1 MENLPD
7 ADIFDILLVEDNA
20 ADARLTQ
27 EIFKECKI
35 QNRLH
40 VVRDGASVIPYLRRQ
55 PPYENAVRPQLIL
68 LDLNLPKKHGQEV
81 LWEIKQDP
89 DLRVIPVIILTT
101 SADENDVLEC
111 YKRYANSFITKPL
124 ALTQFVNVVR
134 SIENFWLSLVRLPPA
149 LES

>member
-1 MENLPD
+1 MEQLSN
-7 ADIFDILLVEDNA
+7 AEIFEILLVEDNA

-27 EIFKECKI
+27 EIFKECKVR
-35 QNRLH
+35 NHLH
-40 VVRDGASVIPYLRRQ
+40 VIRDGANVIPYLRRQ
-55 PPYENAVRPQLIL
+55 APYEDAIRPQLIL

-89 DLRVIPVIILTT
+89 NLRLIPVIILTT
-101 SADENDVLEC
+101 SDSESDILES
-111 YKRYANSFITKPL
+111 YRRYANSFITKPL
-124 ALTQFVNVVR
+124 ALTQFVHVVQ

>member
-1 MENLPD
+1 MEHQPG
-7 ADIFDILLVEDNA
+7 ADIFEILLVEDNA

-35 QNRLH
+35 QNRIH
-40 VVRDGASVIPYLRRQ
+40 VIRDGANVLPYLRRQ
-55 PPYENAVRPQLIL
+55 PPYEDAIRPNLIL

-101 SADENDVLEC
+101 SDDESDILES
-111 YKRYANSFITKPL
+111 YRRYANSFITKPL
-124 ALTQFVNVVR
+124 ALTQFVHVVQ
-134 SIENFWLSLVRLPPA
+134 SIENFWLSLVHLPPA
-149 LES
+149 FES

>member
-7 ADIFDILLVEDNA
+7 AEIFDILLVEDNA
-20 ADARLTQ
+20 ADVRLTQ
-27 EIFKECKI
+27 EIFKECKVL
-35 QNRLH
+35 NRLH
-40 VVRDGASVIPYLRRQ
+40 VIRDGANVLPYLRRQ
-55 PPYENAVRPQLIL
+55 SPYENAIQPQLIL

-89 DLRVIPVIILTT
+89 KLRIIPVIILTT
-101 SADENDVLEC
+101 SDSESDILEC
-111 YKRYANSFITKPL
+111 YQRYANSFITKPL